1 MKLLNNINML
11 FQIQTNVDTSMTAV
25 QDSLAVLDQP
35 VQESINLFTM
45 AQYGGWIMIVLAL
58 LLAFALYL
66 FIERLVVLTKATKE
80 DMSTYRQSSC
90 SHD

>member
-1 MKLLNNINML
+1 ML

-25 QDSLAVLDQP
+25 QDSLADLDQP

-58 LLAFALYL
+58 LLAFAL
-66 FIERLVVLTKATKE
+66 
-80 DMSTYRQSSC
+80 
-90 SHD
+90 